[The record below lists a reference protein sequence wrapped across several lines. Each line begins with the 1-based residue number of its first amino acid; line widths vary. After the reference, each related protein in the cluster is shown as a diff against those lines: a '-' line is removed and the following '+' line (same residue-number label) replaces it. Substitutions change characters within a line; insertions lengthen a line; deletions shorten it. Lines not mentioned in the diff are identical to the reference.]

1 MRGGKGGKGGGAR
14 RESGGKG
21 GKGGS
26 VRSSAGG
33 RGGKGGGR
41 IADRRPS
48 RELKSKWV
56 LDAGSEGKYEENVEP
71 NVDEG
76 KRGEPREGEQDARSG
91 GGGSGGSGSSG
102 GGRRRRKAT
111 GVTRAKVW
119 TPDVENGKRSGAAL
133 SLSLSL
139 SLS

>member
-14 RESGGKG
+14 RESGGKGGKG

-76 KRGEPREGEQDARSG
+76 KRGEAREGGQA
-91 GGGSGGSGSSG
+91 GGSGGSGSSG

-119 TPDVENGKRSGAAL
+119 TPDVENGKRCGVL
-133 SLSLSL
+133 YVVLMVSLCACP
-139 SLS
+139 